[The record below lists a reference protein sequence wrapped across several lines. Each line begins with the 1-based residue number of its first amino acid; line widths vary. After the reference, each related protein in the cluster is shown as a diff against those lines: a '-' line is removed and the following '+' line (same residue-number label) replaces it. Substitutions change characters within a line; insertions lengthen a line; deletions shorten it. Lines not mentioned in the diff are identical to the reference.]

1 MLQRPPVLFP
11 DVLDWAC
18 GYVRTALAA
27 RTEAYTSSVTVR
39 DQRPDESAVDTMPT
53 SGRLVTIRDDGGPR
67 LPGVT
72 RVTTLGINVW
82 AKKTKDAKNLALMVA
97 AILEASPG
105 NGAIVAHRGATGPLS
120 VQDPADMG
128 RPHFYLSVDLGVRGS
143 AL

>member
-18 GYVRTALAA
+18 TFVRTELAA
-27 RTEAYTSSVTVR
+27 RSETYTANVTVS
-39 DQRPDESAVDTMPT
+39 DHFPTGATGDTVPA
-53 SGRLVTIRDDGGPR
+53 SGRVVTIRDDGGPR
-67 LPGVT
+67 DPAVT
-72 RVTTLGINVW
+72 RTSTLGINVW
-82 AKKTKDAKNLALMVA
+82 AKKIQEAKALALMVA
-97 AILEASPG
+97 AVLETAPG
-105 NGAIVAHRGATGPLS
+105 DGAVVAHRGATGPLL